1 MSQLVTVQSL
11 IDKVRLAA
19 DQQGSSL
26 RTTDDDITLLLS
38 DAYARYIGQGSAA
51 GWPYWL
57 AYKEGDMVAGRTSS
71 STSDF
76 PFGTVTISAGT
87 ARIEGIYRFELRLP
101 DGTWHEL
108 EPVPMQRAN
117 DMQRG
122 GESDVGVPQQY
133 WAYGGTG
140 VDIDDNTTQDIA
152 FSPPADQAY
161 VYRVWYAPV
170 EELASVSTEIHVGPT
185 GGEWWLIWAVVQIL
199 AIRDHYPEQ
208 AQMAAAQQEKC
219 WAELVKR
226 VGGRNKNASF
236 RVRDT
241 RGIRRSRGA
250 RYLGMP

>member
-26 RTTDDDITLLLS
+26 RTTDADVTILLS

-57 AYKEGDMVAGRTSS
+57 DYDEVELTTGRAPS

-76 PFGTVTISAGT
+76 PFGTVTFNSGT
-87 ARIEGIYRFELRLP
+87 DRVEGVYRFEIRLP
-101 DGTWHEL
+101 DGTWIEL
-108 EPVPMQRAN
+108 EPSPFQRAN
-117 DMQRG
+117 DLQRG
-122 GESDVGVPQQY
+122 GESDTGVPQQY
-133 WAYGGTG
+133 WAHGGSGENVNGNIQTLG
-140 VDIDDNTTQDIA
+140 YA
-152 FSPPADQAY
+152 PPADQGY
-161 VYRVWYAPV
+161 ISRIWYAGVPD
-170 EELASVSTEIHVGPT
+170 LTSVSTELEIGPT

>member
-26 RTTDDDITLLLS
+26 RTTDADITLLLS

-57 AYKEGDMVAGRTSS
+57 NYAEGTLPVGRSAS
-71 STSDF
+71 VESDL
-76 PFGTVTISAGT
+76 PFGTTTFGT
-87 ARIEGIYRFELRLP
+87 SDAKVEGVYRVELRLP
-101 DGTWHEL
+101 DGTWIEL
-108 EPVPMQRAN
+108 EPVPFQRSN
-117 DMQRG
+117 DLQRG
-122 GESDVGVPQQY
+122 GESDTGVPQQY
-133 WAYGGTG
+133 WMQGGSGEDLNGNVQT
-140 VDIDDNTTQDIA
+140 IA
-152 FSPPADQAY
+152 FAPPADQAY
-161 VYRVWYAPV
+161 QFRVWYANI
-170 EELASVSTEIHVGPT
+170 EDLASVSTELEIGPT

-241 RGIRRSRGA
+241 RGLRRARGV
-250 RYLGMP
+250 RYSGLP